1 MTQRRRDT
9 KAILRTVAQSE
20 QRSPL
25 FRWMVEHHDELVEA
39 SRLDRIHWAN
49 FCAEASKRG
58 LTDTQGNAPT
68 TATARKTWTRA
79 RRAVRE
85 AQAELTARPP
95 KPVYPSR
102 LPKGWVPPE
111 ILAAI
116 EAGSPAVEGTHGS
129 AAARGTGVAPSPGNA
144 LVPRPPPPVPAKSE
158 AGKTLSRYAKPEDPP
173 EVQAAYA
180 AIEEQ
185 LDQADWW
192 LMGGTSNK
200 RRTD

>member
-9 KAILRTVAQSE
+9 KAILRIVARSE
-20 QRSPL
+20 RRSPL
-25 FRWMVEHHDELVEA
+25 FHWMVEHHDELVEA
-39 SRLDRIHWAN
+39 SGRDGIQWAS
-49 FCAEASKRG
+49 FCAEAAKRG
-58 LTDTQGNAPT
+58 LTDTRGLPPAPDN
-68 TATARKTWTRA
+68 ARKTWAQA

-85 AQAELTARPP
+85 ARAELAARPP

-102 LPKGWVPPE
+102 MPKGWVPPE

-116 EAGSPAVEGTHGS
+116 ESGNPAVEG
-129 AAARGTGVAPSPGNA
+129 ARVGRVVPAPGTAVVAVDPPPSP
-144 LVPRPPPPVPAKSE
+144 VPPAKPE

-192 LMGGTSNK
+192 LMGGTGNK
-200 RRTD
+200 RRSD